1 MSDFRQQPRGYL
13 EAEPDPTLAALGV
26 LRQARGA
33 YSEGLRNLDE
43 ALLSSQNPANKA
55 LLAWDL
61 YRLQDLEAEEAK
73 AASALLDAEKAV
85 LNTPPTTLAG
95 SIAVLNFLHDYL
107 KGEPDIALAARGVAH
122 VTAALSA
129 IA

>member
-33 YSEGLRNLDE
+33 YSEGLRNLDA

-61 YRLQDLEAEEAK
+61 YR
-73 AASALLDAEKAV
+73 
-85 LNTPPTTLAG
+85 
-95 SIAVLNFLHDYL
+95 
-107 KGEPDIALAARGVAH
+107 
-122 VTAALSA
+122 
-129 IA
+129 